1 MAAELIV
8 CGEPAVGV
16 GGEFE
21 RECART
27 LRDQLPD
34 GYVVATN
41 VHLARGC
48 GEFYECDAIIA
59 APGVCDVLEV
69 KCIRPEIAVGEDIIT
84 SSTGFY
90 LDRVLSTVD
99 HKAKV
104 LASRRQR
111 APFPLS
117 GRRGELRVG
126 SQIVVPS
133 STRIIY
139 KVASHKT
146 TRPVRTLSDTVD
158 RYRQMAAESSLFG
171 DGSARRETRNAWMAY
186 RDASAKAQR
195 RTQRHLGRFAI
206 RRQLPARQGVYE
218 YFAVDEP
225 PVQMEVHL
233 REFSFDPVLPAS
245 ELEAYLREVA
255 RETRILMKVRHPY
268 VACVVGHFQTG
279 GSWVQVSDWFD
290 GNCLEQV
297 WSVIAETS
305 SWDKMGVF
313 LRVIQ
318 ALQFC
323 HEKGVFHRNL
333 GAEAVRVSQDLADV
347 RLGGFECA
355 LDLGSTSTVTGS
367 LLIRRDTRI
376 VAPEDLQTGR
386 SSNPRL
392 ADIFQAGV
400 LLYRLL
406 EDGNWPFS
414 DTLDYVTGGAHLRQ
428 FSEPAHDVETDNLQ
442 RLAVRMMDV
451 VPSRRPD
458 LLRRVEQELETA
470 LAGGVR

>member
-1 MAAELIV
+1 M
-8 CGEPAVGV
+8 

-21 RECART
+21 RECVRT
-27 LRDQLPD
+27 LRDHLPD

-41 VHLARGC
+41 VHLARG
-48 GEFYECDAIIA
+48 GAEFYECDAVIA
-59 APGVCDVLEV
+59 GPGVCDVLEM
-69 KCIRPEIAVGEDIIT
+69 KCILPEISVGEDMII

-104 LASRRQR
+104 LASRRHL
-111 APFPLS
+111 APFPSGGLHRTVRVLS
-117 GRRGELRVG
+117 QV
-126 SQIVVPS
+126 VVPS
-133 STRIIY
+133 STRITY
-139 KVASHKT
+139 KFAPHKT
-146 TRPVRTLSDTVD
+146 TRPVRTLSDTVKK
-158 RYRQMAAESSLFG
+158 YKQMAADSSLFG
-171 DGSARRETRNAWMAY
+171 DSSVRQETRNAWMSY

-195 RTQRHLGRFAI
+195 RTHRHLGRFAI
-206 RRQLPARQGVYE
+206 RRQLSANKGIYE
-218 YFAVDEP
+218 YFASDEP
-225 PVQMEVHL
+225 PVQMEVNL

-268 VACVVGHFQTG
+268 VACVIGHFQTG
-279 GSWVQVSDWFD
+279 GSWVQVSDWFE
-290 GNCLEQV
+290 GNCLENL
-297 WSVIAETS
+297 WPIIAETS
-305 SWDKMGVF
+305 CGEKIGIFMK
-313 LRVIQ
+313 VIQ

-333 GAEAVRVSQDLADV
+333 GPEAVRVTQDLGDI
-347 RLGGFECA
+347 RLVGFECA
-355 LDLGSTSTVTGS
+355 LDVSSTSTTTGS
-367 LLIRRDTRI
+367 SLVRRDPRI

-386 SSNPRL
+386 SANPRL

-406 EDGNWPFS
+406 ENGNWPFS
-414 DTLDYVTGGAHLRQ
+414 DTLDYVTGGSHLRP
-428 FSEPAHDVETDNLQ
+428 FSEPTCDIETEKLQ

-470 LAGGVR
+470 LAGGRR